1 MVVILI
7 NRMGPFP
14 SSYFIMIMLMMW
26 GNFVSS
32 RFNTLQLWKT
42 RKIRY
47 FSFCKNV
54 HKSVWRSLSWS
65 PKKYKRQSSWR
76 SLAYFGSGWKS
87 THRRCSRGQSFLFV
101 SETNTSEN
109 FELLLLTTA
118 VSQTGECL
126 NSAIVVGSLSLE
138 IAEKALNT
146 SSEIQSNTFTCRT
159 LWTLWFMFWLW
170 WWCMLLI
177 KDGVGK

>member
-1 MVVILI
+1 M
-7 NRMGPFP
+7 
-14 SSYFIMIMLMMW
+14 
-26 GNFVSS
+26 
-32 RFNTLQLWKT
+32 
-42 RKIRY
+42 
-47 FSFCKNV
+47 

-65 PKKYKRQSSWR
+65 PNKYKRQSSWR

-101 SETNTSEN
+101 SETNTSKN
-109 FELLLLTTA
+109 YELLLLTTA

-146 SSEIQSNTFTCRT
+146 SSEIQSNKFTCRT